1 MKGEPPGQKNNSKH
15 RSSPTDTE
23 VRHKLADRITSL
35 LGPLSKQSKS
45 DGNLDQVAKELS
57 VILDHQD
64 VLNAADVFD
73 ALAASIRKVP
83 HRKTS

>member
-1 MKGEPPGQKNNSKH
+1 
-15 RSSPTDTE
+15 
-23 VRHKLADRITSL
+23 
-35 LGPLSKQSKS
+35 LSKQSKS

-73 ALAASIRKVP
+73 ALAASIRKMP